1 MQCATVL
8 RAIPMLSE
16 LTITNFAIIDRQS
29 LSFHPKFNVIS
40 GETGAGKSIILHALE
55 FILGGK
61 GSTSLIRAG
70 ADQMEVQ
77 ALFDLT
83 EVAPAI
89 RAELPEIVGDGD
101 EIVVSRTQP
110 REGRGKVL
118 INGRL
123 GTVSLLEEIVR
134 KLVNIC
140 SQHHQTKLLDP
151 KYHVELLDG
160 FAENGVL
167 RDSMRESYQRW
178 YEAKQNLARLQR
190 EEAQGSERR
199 DELRIVVEE
208 LEAIPQLR
216 AGRRQELENEIKR
229 VGNAEKLLQVGQ
241 RALYLLSGED
251 GLTVTLREISSAL
264 GDMQRLDSTTASIAR
279 EFEVVRDALAKS
291 EFGISR
297 YVNALD
303 LDTSALEELREQL
316 SELARL
322 ERKYR
327 VNDAGLAERLDKARD
342 ELARLGDSQ
351 TSSALEREVSTLYAE
366 VERVGA
372 KLREVRQA
380 AAKKLMGA
388 VGKDLA
394 ELAMVGAAID
404 VRFTPCEPTAS
415 GTDRVEFLISTNK
428 GEPFGSL
435 AHIASG
441 GELSRVML
449 VLKKILREQS
459 GVNVLIFDE
468 VDTGIS
474 GGVARSVGRMLKDIS
489 GQSQILCITHL
500 PQVASLSDKHFLVHK
515 EVGERT
521 MTVVR
526 ALTESE
532 KVDEIARMLAGFT
545 ITDAS
550 RASARE
556 LIESR

>member
-1 MQCATVL
+1 
-8 RAIPMLSE
+8 MLSE
-16 LTITNFAIIDRQS
+16 LTITNFAIIERQS

-40 GETGAGKSIILHALE
+40 GETGAGKSIILNALE

-61 GSTSLIRAG
+61 GSASLVRAG
-70 ADQMEVQ
+70 AEQMEVQ
-77 ALFDLT
+77 ALFDLS

-89 RAELPEIVGDGD
+89 RAELPDIVGGDD

-151 KYHVELLDG
+151 RYHVELLDG
-160 FAENGVL
+160 FAENESL
-167 RDSMRESYQRW
+167 LKLMRDSYQRW
-178 YEAKQNLARLQR
+178 HEAKQKLSQMQR
-190 EEAQGSERR
+190 EETQGSERR
-199 DELRIVVEE
+199 EELRIIVEE
-208 LEAIPQLR
+208 LEAIPSLR
-216 AGRRQELENEIKR
+216 AGRRHELEQEIKR
-229 VGNAEKLLQVGQ
+229 IGNSEKLLQAAQ
-241 RALYLLSGED
+241 RALHLLAGED
-251 GLTVTLREISSAL
+251 GLLMTLREISSAL
-264 GDMQRLDSTTASIAR
+264 SDMQRLDPGTTQVAENFELAR
-279 EFEVVRDALAKS
+279 EALATS
-291 EFGISR
+291 ELGISR
-297 YVNALD
+297 YVDGLD
-303 LDTSALEELREQL
+303 LDTATLEHLREEL

-327 VNDAGLAERLDKARD
+327 LDDAGLAERLLKARE
-342 ELARLGDSQ
+342 ELERLGDSGGC
-351 TSSALEREVSTLYAE
+351 AKLEKE
-366 VERVGA
+366 VETLFVEVQQIGA
-372 KLREVRQA
+372 QLRKARQA
-380 AAKKLMGA
+380 AAKKLIGA
-388 VGKDLA
+388 VAKDLG
-394 ELAMVGAAID
+394 ELAMIGAAID
-404 VRFTPCEPTAS
+404 VRFTPCEPTIL
-415 GTDRVEFLISTNK
+415 GTDRIEFLISTNK
-428 GEPFGSL
+428 GEPFGAL
-435 AHIASG
+435 GQIASG

-489 GQSQILCITHL
+489 TQSQILCITHL
-500 PQVASLSDKHFLVHK
+500 PQVASLSDKHFLVQK
-515 EVGERT
+515 EVGART